1 MWALEFTKE
10 ADKKLDKLDTQ
21 QSERIVEY
29 LKSRVA
35 KSDDPRLL
43 GKALSGELVGLWRYR
58 VGDYRI
64 ICKIE
69 DEIITILVIEIG
81 HRREIYR

>member
-1 MWALEFTKE
+1 MWTLEFTKK

-21 QSERIVEY
+21 QSERIIEY

-43 GKALSGELVGLWRYR
+43 GKALSGELAGVWRYR

-69 DEIITILVIEIG
+69 DEIITILMIEIG
-81 HRREIYR
+81 QRREIYR